1 MLTTRQG
8 MSFAEIKH
16 IVAQRVTNAIE
27 AISIYKTKPRVAH
40 DLMDQIVRQETK
52 VVKNANNKRKW
63 ESEQGGKFGQQ
74 QTKDVKMHFNKEGCG
89 TEENDVTRSGGGRG
103 VNEKNKVVAAK
114 DFASPSM
121 IDEPIVKE
129 KHSSLVDISIP
140 NVEKTD
146 LRSTMIELRV
156 DVELKDTIVV
166 AMPKLTREG
175 FYTCTVRV
183 EYEWKPPRCA
193 CCKVFGHIQD
203 ECLKNPGLGVAK
215 NLKKPS
221 QAYRGVPV
229 SLKVRFKPVKQA
241 FRPVYTK
248 PTANTSGNKKN
259 DVEPT
264 KKVSNSNPF
273 DVLNSVENDV
283 DLGTNGRTSNLV
295 SKEPNSSGSSF
306 WNVESSSTS
315 TTSIVDK
322 IRKFE
327 KLIID
332 RKVTLVDDE
341 GEPVKKVDYLADHD
355 SVDEIA
361 SVDNDMA
368 RFMASEKVGF
378 STNSFLEQWR
388 DTYENDDYDYD
399 PYDDDMFEGQE
410 ISYM

>member
-1 MLTTRQG
+1 IHSTVYGRLT
-8 MSFAEIKH
+8 
-16 IVAQRVTNAIE
+16 
-27 AISIYKTKPRVAH
+27 
-40 DLMDQIVRQETK
+40 LVRLNS
-52 VVKNANNKRKW
+52 NAN
-63 ESEQGGKFGQQ
+63 SG
-74 QTKDVKMHFNKEGCG
+74 
-89 TEENDVTRSGGGRG
+89 SGGGRG

-121 IDEPIVKE
+121 IDEPVVKE

-146 LRSTMIELRV
+146 LRS
-156 DVELKDTIVV
+156 
-166 AMPKLTREG
+166 
-175 FYTCTVRV
+175 Y
-183 EYEWKPPRCA
+183 PPLPTQGSTPA
-193 CCKVFGHIQD
+193 
-203 ECLKNPGLGVAK
+203 GLGVAK

-229 SLKVRFKPVKQA
+229 GLKVGFKPVKQA

-264 KKVSNSNPF
+264 KN
-273 DVLNSVENDV
+273 
-283 DLGTNGRTSNLV
+283 
-295 SKEPNSSGSSF
+295 KEPDSSGSSF

-315 TTSIVDK
+315 TTPIVDK

-355 SVDEIA
+355 SVDAIA
-361 SVDNDMA
+361 SVDNDWHA
-368 RFMASEKVGF
+368 LWAF
-378 STNSFLEQWR
+378 R
-388 DTYENDDYDYD
+388 DCWL
-399 PYDDDMFEGQE
+399 
-410 ISYM
+410 